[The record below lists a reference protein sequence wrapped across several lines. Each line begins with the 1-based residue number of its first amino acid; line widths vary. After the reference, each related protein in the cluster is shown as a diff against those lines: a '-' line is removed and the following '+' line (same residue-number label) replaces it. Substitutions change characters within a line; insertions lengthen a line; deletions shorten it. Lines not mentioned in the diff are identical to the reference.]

1 MSTFWLKAFELI
13 VSLGLLVFIHELGH
27 YTFSRLFKVKVDKFY
42 LFFNPWFSIVSWN
55 PKKHKV
61 TFFKNPKDPK
71 PAENEDKQEADIA
84 DAAPAEVPT
93 HKEIQAEE
101 MPENGKSTWRDTTYG
116 IGWLPLGGYC
126 AINGM
131 IDETTNAK
139 DLSNEVHPWEFR
151 AKPAWQRLLIMV
163 GGVLFNF
170 LLAIVIYAGM
180 VYYWGEEYLPFKS
193 ATDGLVYSETAHKA
207 GFVDN
212 DIPLTADGAQV
223 EFFDTDQLKILSA
236 SKVQVLRGTDTVTLN
251 LPKNFM
257 MQVNSDLEN
266 DIQFMTVNV
275 PVVVK
280 QTQPRGGAEKAGL
293 KEGDKFLAVNGVP
306 TRTYEVFTENLKK
319 NKSKTVP
326 MTMLRGTDTLT
337 VNMEIDGD
345 GKLGFELQN
354 DASKI
359 FKTVNHSYNI
369 FQSIPRGIEKGCK
382 QLVDYV
388 KAFKYVF
395 TSEGAKSLGGFGSI
409 GHIFPDHWDWYS
421 FWSITAFLSVI
432 LAFMNILPIPA
443 LDGGHVLFLLFEII
457 FRRKP
462 SEKFMER
469 AQMAGMIFLIALL
482 LFANGNDIYRFFF
495 K

>member
-71 PAENEDKQEADIA
+71 PVENKEKQETDSAEA
-84 DAAPAEVPT
+84 LPVEAATSNEVQ
-93 HKEIQAEE
+93 IDE

-131 IDETTNAK
+131 IDETTNAS
-139 DLSNEVHPWEFR
+139 DLSKEVHPWEFR
-151 AKPAWQRLLIMV
+151 AKPAWQRLLIMI

-170 LLAIVIYAGM
+170 LLAIIIYAGM

-193 ATDGLVYSETAHKA
+193 ATDGIVYSETAHKA
-207 GFVDN
+207 GFMDN
-212 DIPLTADGAQV
+212 DVPLMADGKPV
-223 EFFDTDQLKILSA
+223 EFFETDMQRIITA
-236 SKVQVLRGTDTVTLN
+236 HEVTVLRGSDTVAVKIPEKFIYRIN
-251 LPKNFM
+251 D
-257 MQVNSDLEN
+257 DLEN
-266 DIQFMTVNV
+266 DISFMNVTV

-293 KEGDKFLAVNGVP
+293 KEGDKLLAVNGVSTP
-306 TRTYEVFTENLKK
+306 DYELFTENLKK

-326 MTMLRGTDTLT
+326 LMLLRANDTLT
-337 VNMEIDGD
+337 VDVDIDGD

-354 DASKI
+354 DASKL

-395 TSEGAKSLGGFGSI
+395 TSEGAKSLGGFGTI

-469 AQMAGMIFLIALL
+469 AQMAGMIFLIGLL
-482 LFANGNDIYRFFF
+482 LFANANDIYRFLF

>member
-71 PAENEDKQEADIA
+71 PAENEDKQKTDIA

-180 VYYWGEEYLPFKS
+180 VYYWGEELLPFKN
-193 ATDGLVYSETAHKA
+193 ATDGIVYSETAHKA
-207 GFVDN
+207 GFMDN
-212 DIPLTADGAQV
+212 DIPLTADGKKV
-223 EFFDTDQLKILSA
+223 EFIDTDRMALISA
-236 SKVQVLRGTDTVTLN
+236 SQIEVLRGTDTVKLTL
-251 LPKNFM
+251 PDNFM
-257 MQVNSDLEN
+257 VQVNSDLEN
-266 DIQFMTVNV
+266 GKNFMVLNQPT
-275 PVVVK
+275 VVK
-280 QTQPRGGAEKAGL
+280 QPMPRSGAEKAGL
-293 KEGDKFLAVNGVP
+293 KPGDKLVAVNGEP
-306 TRTYEVFTENLKK
+306 TLDFQKFSAELKK
-319 NKSKTVP
+319 NKGTTVP
-326 MTMLRGTDTLT
+326 LT
-337 VNMEIDGD
+337 VMRGGKEIILNAAIDED
-345 GKLGFELQN
+345 GKLGFDVET
-354 DASKI
+354 DISKLY
-359 FKTVNHSYNI
+359 KTVNRSYSLLA
-369 FQSIPRGIEKGCK
+369 SIPRGIELGCN
-382 QLVDYV
+382 QLVSYV
-388 KAFKYVF
+388 KAFKMVF

-443 LDGGHVLFLLFEII
+443 LEGGHVLFLLFEII

>member
-42 LFFNPWFSIVSWN
+42 LFFNPWFSIMSWN

-71 PAENEDKQEADIA
+71 PAENKDDKENDS
-84 DAAPAEVPT
+84 AEVAPVEEPLKT
-93 HKEIQAEE
+93 EVQADE

-131 IDETTNAK
+131 IDETTNAS
-139 DLSNEVHPWEFR
+139 DLSKEVHPWEFR
-151 AKPAWQRLLIMV
+151 AKPAWQRLLIMI

-170 LLAIVIYAGM
+170 LLAIIIYAGM

-193 ATDGLVYSETAHKA
+193 ATDGIVYSETAHKA

-212 DIPLTADGAQV
+212 DIPLTADGKPI
-223 EFFDTDQLKILSA
+223 EFFDTDMLKLVSA
-236 SKVQVLRGTDTVTLN
+236 SKVQVLRGTDTVTIAI
-251 LPKNFM
+251 PDKFM
-257 MQVNSDLEN
+257 VQVNEDLEN
-266 DIQFMTVNV
+266 SIPLMYPNV
-275 PVVVK
+275 PTVVK
-280 QTQPRGGAEKAGL
+280 EPQPRGGAEKAGL
-293 KEGDKFLAVNGVP
+293 QAGDKLMAVNGVETP
-306 TRTYEVFTENLKK
+306 NFESFTAQLAA
-319 NKSKTVP
+319 NKGKTVP
-326 MTMLRGTDTLT
+326 LT
-337 VNMEIDGD
+337 FIRNNKEITKDVEIDGD
-345 GKLGFELQN
+345 GKLGFAVEN
-354 DASKI
+354 DMSKLY
-359 FKTVNHSYNI
+359 KTVTHSYNLL
-369 FQSIPRGIEKGCK
+369 QSIPRGIEKGCK

-395 TSEGAKSLGGFGSI
+395 TSEGAKSLGGFGTI
-409 GHIFPDHWDWYS
+409 GNIFPDHWDWYS